1 MALRKIIEAE
11 GKAVIQTTMG
21 SIENGTQKVSFSAYI
36 KVVSIDGDKSK
47 VNANVHFAGDQ
58 VQFIKHYQ
66 QIPVSVE
73 VGTPNFIEQVYKY
86 LKTLPEFAGA
96 VDC

>member
-11 GKAVIQTTMG
+11 GPSVLQTSIG
-21 SIENGTQKVSFSAYI
+21 IIENGVQRVSFSAYV
-36 KVVSIDGDKSK
+36 KVININGNKNEINASVNFKGD
-47 VNANVHFAGDQ
+47 
-58 VQFIKHYQ
+58 VQQFTKQY

-73 VGTPNFIEQVYKY
+73 ANASNFIAQIYEH

-96 VDC
+96 EDC